1 MRLSNFDEITTKHTH
16 IFLSPHLDDV
26 VFSVGGTLA
35 VQKSNGLHPLV
46 ITVFAG
52 VPSAGQQ
59 LSQLALDI
67 QHEMGFRDN
76 PTVAMETRRKE
87 DANAL
92 DFLQCDYLWL
102 DSLDAM
108 YRGDPGYYEDREQL
122 IGGEVHPADLSIDR
136 QLAQELIALQQRLPD
151 TVWYAPLG
159 VGKHV
164 DHQIVSSAADRLVQ
178 RGANIKFYEEFPYI
192 LQEDA
197 LQARLQELG
206 GAMEPAYVEVSEM
219 LPLRQQAS
227 EMYATQIQNN
237 FGSVENMRRRMYD
250 YSHGIRPVQ
259 TVCLERYWVS

>member
-1 MRLSNFDEITTKHTH
+1 M
-16 IFLSPHLDDV
+16 
-26 VFSVGGTLA
+26 
-35 VQKSNGLHPLV
+35 
-46 ITVFAG
+46 
-52 VPSAGQQ
+52 
-59 LSQLALDI
+59 
-67 QHEMGFRDN
+67 
-76 PTVAMETRRKE
+76 
-87 DANAL
+87 
-92 DFLQCDYLWL
+92 
-102 DSLDAM
+102 
-108 YRGDPGYYEDREQL
+108 
-122 IGGEVHPADLSIDR
+122 IGGEVHPVDLAIDR

-237 FGSVENMRRRMYD
+237 FGSAENMRRRMYD